1 MDIQLAFDPYA
12 VTSCIVS
19 YMNKDESQM
28 TKFLS
33 DALKTEKKQNAKE
46 KLRTL
51 QKCFLTHRQVGI
63 SEAVYRLLPGMH
75 LKDSNIK
82 CIFVLTGFPGN
93 RSQFWQK
100 LQGETNDEINVDEK
114 KDDEEETEV
123 QANEGTKRPV
133 KIPGRNGYFT
143 EAITIHERYAA
154 RPESDE
160 AGVRGRLEDICLA
173 QFSTCYTPIKKLPK
187 KAEIIVGGSEIG

>member
-82 CIFVLTGFPGN
+82 CTFV
-93 RSQFWQK
+93 
-100 LQGETNDEINVDEK
+100 
-114 KDDEEETEV
+114 
-123 QANEGTKRPV
+123 
-133 KIPGRNGYFT
+133 
-143 EAITIHERYAA
+143 
-154 RPESDE
+154 
-160 AGVRGRLEDICLA
+160 
-173 QFSTCYTPIKKLPK
+173 
-187 KAEIIVGGSEIG
+187 